1 MSEDQE
7 DAPPA
12 PLQILFVDDDQD
24 ILTAAELLL
33 GRHGMLLTKASSPQE
48 AEKLLAA
55 RPFDVLLLD
64 LNFQRGDITGDAGLT
79 FLEAHLHRDPRAVV
93 VVITGHSGLAIAVK
107 AMRLGAAD
115 FVMKPWHNDRLIA
128 TIRSALSS
136 PRPNVPPPEPVDLNL
151 DRSEK
156 TLIQQALNRHAHNIS
171 LAAKDLGLTR
181 AALYRRMEKH
191 GL

>member
-1 MSEDQE
+1 MSDDPEE
-7 DAPPA
+7 TPPA
-12 PLQILFVDDDQD
+12 PLELLFVDDDQD

-33 GRHGMLLTKASSPQE
+33 GRHGMALTKASTPGE
-48 AEKLLAA
+48 AEALLGL
-55 RPFDVLLLD
+55 RKFDVILLD
-64 LNFQRGDITGDAGLT
+64 LNFQRGDITGDAGLA
-79 FLEAHLHRDPRAVV
+79 FLEAHLQRDPRAVV

-107 AMRLGAAD
+107 AMRLGATD
-115 FVMKPWHNDRLIA
+115 FVMKPWHNERLIG
-128 TIRSALSS
+128 TIRAALAT
-136 PRPNVPPPEPVDLNL
+136 PRPHLPPPEPTDLNL

-156 TLIQQALNRHAHNIS
+156 TLIVQALGRHAHNIS

>member
-1 MSEDQE
+1 MSD
-7 DAPPA
+7 DADRA
-12 PLQILFVDDDQD
+12 PLKVLFIDDDED

-33 GRHGMLLTKASSPQE
+33 GRHGMQMKGATGTEEGRALMA
-48 AEKLLAA
+48 AET
-55 RPFDVLLLD
+55 FDVVLLD
-64 LNFQRGDITGDAGLT
+64 LNFRRGDVSGEAGLA
-79 FLEAHLHRDPRAVV
+79 FLEQELKRRPSLTV
-93 VVITGHSGLAIAVK
+93 VVITGHSGLGIAVR
-107 AMRLGAAD
+107 AMRAGATD

-128 TIRSALSS
+128 TIRAAIET
-136 PRPNVPPPEPVDLNL
+136 PRAHLPDPETVDLNL

-156 TLIQQALNRHAHNIS
+156 TLIMAALNRHAHNIS

>member
-1 MSEDQE
+1 MSDASEDT
-7 DAPPA
+7 PP
-12 PLQILFVDDDQD
+12 PLQLLFVDDDQD

-33 GRHGMLLTKASSPQE
+33 GRHGMFLTKASSPEE
-48 AEKLLAA
+48 AEKLLAE
-55 RPFDVLLLD
+55 RKFDVLLLD
-64 LNFQRGDITGDAGLT
+64 LNFQRGDITGDAGLA
-79 FLEAHLHRDPRAVV
+79 FLEAHLQRDPRAVV

-115 FVMKPWHNDRLIA
+115 FVMKPWHNDRLLA
-128 TIRSALSS
+128 TIRSALAS
-136 PRPNVPPPEPVDLNL
+136 PRPNLPPPEPVDLNL

-156 TLIQQALNRHAHNIS
+156 TLIVQALNRHAHNIS

>member
-1 MSEDQE
+1 MSDDLE
-7 DAPPA
+7 DAPPV
-12 PLQILFVDDDQD
+12 PLELLFVDDDQD

-33 GRHGMLLTKASSPQE
+33 GRHGMALSKASTPAE
-48 AEKLLAA
+48 AEALLGL
-55 RPFDVLLLD
+55 RKFDVILLD
-64 LNFQRGDITGDAGLT
+64 LNFQRGDITGEAGLA
-79 FLEAHLHRDPRAVV
+79 FLEAHLQHDPRAVV

-107 AMRLGAAD
+107 AMRLGATD
-115 FVMKPWHNDRLIA
+115 FVMKPWHNERLIG
-128 TIRSALSS
+128 TIRAAIAS
-136 PRPNVPPPEPVDLNL
+136 PRPNVPPPEPTDLNL

-156 TLIQQALNRHAHNIS
+156 TLIIQALNRHAHNIS

>member
-1 MSEDQE
+1 MSEE
-7 DAPPA
+7 RS
-12 PLQILFVDDDQD
+12 LELLFVDDDRD

-33 GRHGMLLTKASSPQE
+33 GRHGMTLTGVSSTAE
-48 AEKLLAA
+48 AEKLLAE
-55 RPFDVLLLD
+55 RKFDVILLD
-64 LNFQRGDITGDAGLT
+64 LNFQRGDITGEAGLA
-79 FLEAHLHRDPRAVV
+79 FLEAHLQRDPRAVV

-115 FVMKPWHNDRLIA
+115 FVMKPWHNERLIA
-128 TIRSALSS
+128 TIRAALAS
-136 PRPNVPPPEPVDLNL
+136 PRPNLPPPEPVDLNL

-156 TLIQQALNRHAHNIS
+156 TLILQALNRHAHNIS

>member
-1 MSEDQE
+1 MSDDLEE
-7 DAPPA
+7 APPP
-12 PLQILFVDDDQD
+12 PLEVLFVDDDQD

-33 GRHGMLLTKASSPQE
+33 GRHGMVLSKASSPAE
-48 AEKLLAA
+48 AEALLAA
-55 RPFDVLLLD
+55 RGFDVILLD
-64 LNFQRGDITGDAGLT
+64 LNFQRGDITGDAGLAL
-79 FLEAHLHRDPRAVV
+79 LEAHLQRDPRATV

-115 FVMKPWHNDRLIA
+115 FVMKPWHNDRLVA
-128 TIRSALSS
+128 TIRSALAS
-136 PRPNVPPPEPVDLNL
+136 PRPHLPPPEPVDLNL

-156 TLIQQALNRHAHNIS
+156 PLIQQALNRHAHNIS

>member
-1 MSEDQE
+1 MSQD
-7 DAPPA
+7 
-12 PLQILFVDDDQD
+12 PLNILFVDDDQD

-33 GRHGMLLTKASSPQE
+33 GRHGMILAKASSPAE
-48 AEKLLAA
+48 ADALLAA
-55 RPFDVLLLD
+55 KTFDVILLD
-64 LNFQRGDITGDAGLT
+64 LNFQRGDITGEAGLA
-79 FLEAHLHRDPRAVV
+79 FLEAHLQRDPRAVV

-115 FVMKPWHNDRLIA
+115 FVMKPRHNERLIG
-128 TIRSALSS
+128 TIRSALAS
-136 PRPNVPPPEPVDLNL
+136 PRPNLPPPEPADLNL

-156 TLIQQALNRHAHNIS
+156 ALIVQALTRHAHNIS